1 MEEVALSSTNILG
14 PFTIALAKAVYTVH
28 SYAQL
33 ANNKYM
39 PFTTKYMDVII
50 NSTGGDLK

>member
-39 PFTTKYMDVII
+39 PFTIKNMDII
-50 NSTGGDLK
+50 IERIEDLK